1 MAKKRLDVLL
11 VDKGYFESREKAK
24 AHVMAGLIMIDDR
37 VIDKVGEKVE
47 EDSHIE
53 VKGKAI
59 PYVSRGGLKLE
70 RALEVFPV
78 SVSGKSA
85 IDIGASTGG
94 FTDCLLQN
102 GAQKVWAIDVGY
114 GQLAWKL
121 RQDER
126 VVVMERTNI
135 RHVTVE
141 DIGEPVAL
149 IVTDVSFIS
158 LHKVLPAAF
167 DLLKE
172 DGEIICLIKPQ
183 FEAGPGKVGKKGIVR
198 DPSVHHEVIKNITE
212 FVAESGYGIGGL
224 NHSPVKGTKGNI
236 EYLLYIVPLSKGM
249 DINEETIEAW
259 VKKAHKSLD

>member
-1 MAKKRLDVLL
+1 MLL

-24 AHVMAGLIMIDDR
+24 AHVMAGLIMVDDK
-37 VIDKVGEKVE
+37 VVDKVGEKVS
-47 EDSHIE
+47 EDSHIG
-53 VKGKAI
+53 VKGNAI

-78 SVSGKSA
+78 SVNGKTA

-102 GAQKVWAIDVGY
+102 GVPKVWAIDVGY

-135 RHVTVE
+135 RHVTAQ
-141 DIGEPVAL
+141 DIGERVPL

-158 LHKVLPAAF
+158 LLKVLPAAF

-172 DGEIICLIKPQ
+172 DGEIVCLIKPQ
-183 FEAGPGKVGKKGIVR
+183 FEAGRGKVGKKGIVR
-198 DPSVHHEVIKNITE
+198 DPAVHHEVIKNITQ
-212 FVAESGYGIGGL
+212 FVIESGYGIGGL
-224 NHSPVKGTKGNI
+224 NYSPVKGTKGNI

-249 DINEETIEAW
+249 DVNEEMIEAL
-259 VKKAHKSLD
+259 VEKAHKEL